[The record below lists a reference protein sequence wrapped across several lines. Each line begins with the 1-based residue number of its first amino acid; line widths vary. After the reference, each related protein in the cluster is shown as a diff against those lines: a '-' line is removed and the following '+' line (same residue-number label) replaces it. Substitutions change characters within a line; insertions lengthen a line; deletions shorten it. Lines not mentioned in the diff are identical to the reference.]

1 MAESHFVTLRAE
13 RQGDE
18 AEVAEVSGFALE
30 LARFEMQ
37 LRDLLATKRLMPGS
51 GLQSPKS

>member
-1 MAESHFVTLRAE
+1 MAESHFVPLRAE

-18 AEVAEVSGFALE
+18 AEVAEVCGFALE

-37 LRDLLATKRLMPGS
+37 LRDLRATKRNMPGS